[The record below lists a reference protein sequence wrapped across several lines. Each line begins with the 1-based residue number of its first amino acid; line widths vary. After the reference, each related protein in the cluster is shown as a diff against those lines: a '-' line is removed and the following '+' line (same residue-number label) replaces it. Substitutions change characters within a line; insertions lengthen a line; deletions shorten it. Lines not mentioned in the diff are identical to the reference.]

1 MVYKFRVIL
10 DNEEDIFRDI
20 AILEDD
26 NLEDLHNAIFN
37 SFGFDG
43 MEVGS
48 FYTCD
53 ETWNQE
59 DEIPLF
65 DTGDTLGEM
74 KIMSDYQLSDILDKD
89 NTKIIYV
96 YDFINMWTFLVEL
109 ASIEDQ
115 VVGNFYPETIFSHGE
130 MPDEAPENNFEAD
143 MNSEQYND
151 DFEDDYDEDD
161 LDMLDDDAGNFEDY
175 GFEENWN

>member
-10 DNEEDIFRDI
+10 DAEEDIFRDI

-26 NLEDLHNAIFN
+26 TLEDLHNATFN
-37 SFGFDG
+37 SFRFDG
-43 MEVGS
+43 MEVAS

-59 DEIPLF
+59 DEISLF
-65 DTGDTLGEM
+65 DTGDVLGEQ
-74 KIMSDYQLSDILDKD
+74 KIMSDYTLSEILDKE

-109 ASIEDQ
+109 AAIEDQ
-115 VVGNFYPETIFSHGE
+115 VIGNTYPETIFSHGE
-130 MPDEAPENNFEAD
+130 IPDEAMEKNFESDNAD
-143 MNSEQYND
+143 DYND
-151 DFEDDYDEDD
+151 EFEDGLDDDD
-161 LDMLDDDAGNFEDY
+161 LDMFEGDDSFEDY

>member
-10 DNEEDIFRDI
+10 DAEDDVFRDI
-20 AILEDD
+20 AILDD
-26 NLEDLHNAIFN
+26 DTLEDLHNAIFN
-37 SFGFDG
+37 AFGFDG
-43 MEVGS
+43 MEVAS

-59 DEIPLF
+59 EEISLF
-65 DTGDTLGEM
+65 DTGDIVGEQ
-74 KIMSDYQLSDILDKD
+74 KIMSDYKLSDILDKQ

-109 ASIEDQ
+109 AAIEEQ
-115 VVGNFYPETIFSHGE
+115 VVGNTYPETIFSHGE
-130 MPDEAPENNFEAD
+130 MPDEAMEKNFEAD
-143 MNSEQYND
+143 MHD
-151 DFEDDYDEDD
+151 DIYGEFEDDIDEDD
-161 LDMLDDDAGNFEDY
+161 LDNMMDSDDSFEDF

>member
-10 DNEEDIFRDI
+10 DAEEDIFRDI
-20 AILEDD
+20 AILAEDT
-26 NLEDLHNAIFN
+26 LEDLHNAIFN

-43 MEVGS
+43 MEVAS

-59 DEIPLF
+59 EEIPMF
-65 DTGDTLGEM
+65 DTGDVLGEQ
-74 KIMSDYQLSDILDKD
+74 KTMSGYQLVDLLDQE

-109 ASIEDQ
+109 AAVEEQ
-115 VVGNFYPETIFSHGE
+115 VAGNMYPETIFSHGE
-130 MPDEAPENNFEAD
+130 MPDEAMEKNFEAD
-143 MNSEQYND
+143 MHD
-151 DFEDDYDEDD
+151 DIYGEFEDDLDEDD
-161 LDMLDDDAGNFEDY
+161 LDMFEGDDSFEDY
-175 GFEENWN
+175 GQEDNWN